1 MTDRRATATPAKL
14 DAILRTIQNLQ
25 GRIDDERLEEGP
37 EKDLMRAHMERLIN
51 DYRVTEDELN
61 QLNVA
66 EGRAPIAVPG
76 VRTFRA
82 YPYGGEYEGVYGS
95 LLSYCVHH
103 AQCRYAFNYDHD
115 EDGRLWIVV
124 EVFGYEHDARYAEA
138 LFTEARGYFMSRME
152 PRVNPAQSDGQNVYR
167 LRTAGIERGRIGQ
180 MMGWGDKAHIR
191 VTNVYKR
198 YCAEQGLEPVMTGK
212 GNSMKTFREAFASA
226 FPTTLWDR
234 LYNARAAAAADGA
247 VEIAGRKAAV
257 DELLYER
264 YPNRR
269 PKPVKVD
276 PTPVKASRKRKAWT
290 QKDEAEWLR
299 LNSGAGALGQRAGAA
314 AAREVNVKGSSAT
327 EGLEK

>member
-1 MTDRRATATPAKL
+1 MSTDKRAAATPEKL

-25 GRIDDERLEEGP
+25 GRIEDERLEEGP
-37 EKDLMRAHMERLIN
+37 EKDLMRTHMERLIN

-61 QLNVA
+61 QINAA

-76 VRTFRA
+76 VRRFRA
-82 YPYGGEYEGVYGS
+82 YPYGGEYASVYRS
-95 LLSYCVHH
+95 LLGYCASH
-103 AQCRYAFNYDHD
+103 AQCRVVIGYEYSDI
-115 EDGRLWIVV
+115 GQLWAVA

-152 PRVNPAQSDGQNVYR
+152 PRVNPTLSDGANVYR
-167 LRTAGIERGRIGQ
+167 LRTAGIERGRIGE

-226 FPTTLWDR
+226 FPNTLWDR
-234 LYNARAAAAADGA
+234 LYNARAAAAAEGA
-247 VEIAGRKAAV
+247 VEILGRKEAV

-264 YPNRR
+264 YPDLR

-276 PTPVKASRKRKAWT
+276 PTPVKKSRRSGWT
-290 QKDEAEWLR
+290 KKDEAEWLR

-314 AAREVNVKGSSAT
+314 AAREVNVKGGNAT
-327 EGLEK
+327 ESLEG